1 MKPLSHLIA
10 LGLLL
15 IPFTGKAQTPTSSP
29 LPPVPTNRILAIG
42 RFNAPPTPEQFKL
55 LSTREV
61 PDTVRLYLAGKIDQ
75 WYSIQ
80 NDNGVVFILNASS
93 VEEAHTMLEAL
104 PLGQAK
110 LMTFQL
116 IPIGPISPLALLLPK
131 PDKPT
136 Q

>member
-1 MKPLSHLIA
+1 MKSFARTIA
-10 LGLLL
+10 LSLLL
-15 IPFTGKAQTPTSSP
+15 IPIALEAQMPKSSP
-29 LPPVPTNRILAIG
+29 LPPTPTNRILAIG
-42 RFNAPPTPEQFKL
+42 RFNAPPTPDQFKL
-55 LSTREV
+55 LASQEV
-61 PDTVRLYLAGKIDQ
+61 PDTLRLYLAGKIDQ

-80 NDNGVVFILNASS
+80 NDNGVVFILNAST

-116 IPIGPISPLALLLPK
+116 IPLGPISPLALLLPK
-131 PDKPT
+131 PDKPA